1 MVEAIDKKISITLNG
16 EKVEVPGGISL
27 VELLSIYKI
36 DPRRVAVELNL
47 NIVENGNYISTFIKD
62 GDKLEII
69 GFVGGGVR

>member
-1 MVEAIDKKISITLNG
+1 MVEVIKRKIGITLNG

-47 NIVENGNYISTFIKD
+47 NIVENDNYTSTFIKD